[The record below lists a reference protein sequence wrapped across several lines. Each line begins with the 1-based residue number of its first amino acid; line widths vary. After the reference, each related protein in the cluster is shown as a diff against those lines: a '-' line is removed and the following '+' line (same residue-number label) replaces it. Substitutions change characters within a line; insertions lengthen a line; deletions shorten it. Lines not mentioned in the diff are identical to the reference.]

1 VDYVALPKI
10 HVKKGDK
17 VLILSGTDKGKTGQV
32 LQVLP
37 RSGKII
43 VEGVSIVKK
52 HMRPTRDNPQGGI
65 FDKEAPISSS
75 KAMLICPR
83 CNKPTRV
90 GHKFLADG
98 QKVRYCKNEKCGE
111 VIEK

>member
-1 VDYVALPKI
+1 MTSPKSHI
-10 HVKKGDK
+10 SKGDK
-17 VLILSGTDKGKTGQV
+17 VKILSGADKDKTGKV

-43 VEGVSIVKK
+43 VEGVNVIKK

-65 FDKEAPISSS
+65 IDKEAPIYSG
-75 KAMLICPR
+75 KAILICPR
-83 CNKPTRV
+83 CNKPART

-98 QKVRYCKNEKCGE
+98 QKARYCKNCGE
-111 VIEK
+111 VYEK